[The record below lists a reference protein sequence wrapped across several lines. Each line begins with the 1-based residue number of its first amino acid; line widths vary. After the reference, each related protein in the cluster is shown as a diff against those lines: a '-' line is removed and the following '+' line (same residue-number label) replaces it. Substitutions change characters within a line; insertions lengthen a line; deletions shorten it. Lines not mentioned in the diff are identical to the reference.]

1 MKNKIKENYKKIIVV
16 IVMLLFVLSLF
27 FINFY
32 NNKQNEKVKVKS
44 KAVIKQTIEKRKEE
58 VKEEKVNY
66 YYVDIKGAV
75 KNPGVYKIE
84 EGKRIIDAIN
94 VAGGLTEK
102 SDTSIINLSKK
113 LSDEMLIIV
122 YTFDEIKEYK
132 NKNMEMEEINKKMSE
147 KIVCP
152 DKSNDSCINN
162 NSKNNEVSSNS
173 KVSINTATLDE
184 LMTISGIGESKAK
197 EIIKYREE
205 NGNFES
211 INEVTNVSGIGDALF
226 EKIKDSITV

>member
-16 IVMLLFVLSLF
+16 VVMLLFILSLF

-32 NNKQNEKVKVKS
+32 NNKQKEKVKVKS
-44 KAVIKQTIEKRKEE
+44 KIVVKETIEKKKKE
-58 VKEEKVNY
+58 VKEEKINY

-94 VAGGLTEK
+94 ASGGLTEK

-113 LSDEMLIIV
+113 LYDEMLIIV

-132 NKNMEMEEINKKMSE
+132 NKNLEMEEINKKMSE
-147 KIVCP
+147 KLVCP

-184 LMTISGIGESKAK
+184 LMSISGIGESKAK

-205 NGNFES
+205 NGNFET
-211 INEVTNVSGIGDALF
+211 IDEVTNVSGIGDALF

>member
-1 MKNKIKENYKKIIVV
+1 M
-16 IVMLLFVLSLF
+16 
-27 FINFY
+27 
-32 NNKQNEKVKVKS
+32 
-44 KAVIKQTIEKRKEE
+44 
-58 VKEEKVNY
+58 
-66 YYVDIKGAV
+66 
-75 KNPGVYKIE
+75 
-84 EGKRIIDAIN
+84 IDAIN
-94 VAGGLTEK
+94 ASGGLTEK

-113 LSDEMLIIV
+113 LHDEMLIIV

-132 NKNMEMEEINKKMSE
+132 NKNLEMEEINKKMSE
-147 KIVCP
+147 KLVCP

-184 LMTISGIGESKAK
+184 LMSISGIGESKAK

-205 NGNFES
+205 NGNFET
-211 INEVTNVSGIGDALF
+211 IDEVTNVSGIGDALF

>member
-16 IVMLLFVLSLF
+16 VVMLLFILSLF

-32 NNKQNEKVKVKS
+32 NNKQKDKVKS
-44 KAVIKQTIEKRKEE
+44 KTVVKETIEKKE
-58 VKEEKVNY
+58 VKEEKINY

-94 VAGGLTEK
+94 ASGGLTEK

-113 LSDEMLIIV
+113 LHDEMLIIV

-132 NKNMEMEEINKKMSE
+132 NKNLEMEEINKKMSE
-147 KIVCP
+147 KLVCP

-184 LMTISGIGESKAK
+184 LMSISGIGESKAK

-205 NGNFES
+205 NGNFET
-211 INEVTNVSGIGDALF
+211 IDEVTNVSGIGDALF

>member
-16 IVMLLFVLSLF
+16 VVMLLFILSLF

-32 NNKQNEKVKVKS
+32 NNKQKEKVKVKS
-44 KAVIKQTIEKRKEE
+44 KIVVKETIEKKKKE
-58 VKEEKVNY
+58 VKEEKINY

-94 VAGGLTEK
+94 ASGGLTEK

-113 LSDEMLIIV
+113 LHDEMLIIV

-132 NKNMEMEEINKKMSE
+132 NKNLEMEEINKNMSE
-147 KIVCP
+147 KLVCP

-184 LMTISGIGESKAK
+184 LMSISGIGESKAK

-205 NGNFES
+205 NGNFET
-211 INEVTNVSGIGDALF
+211 IDEVTNVSGIGDALF